1 MKDTPNSSSETEDK
15 LFPSKITLQIKGKLI
30 LLDDPCVMGILN
42 VTPDSFYSESRIS
55 PDENKLLQ
63 KAEKLLGEGAAILDL
78 GGYSSRPGAAE
89 VTTED
94 EINRILPAVKA
105 LKKHFPAAIISV
117 DTFRHKVAEAAFS
130 EGADI
135 INDISGGEL
144 DKKMIPTV
152 GKLNIPYICMHM
164 RGNPETM
171 QDKTEYNNIEK
182 DILLFFNEKLNQ
194 CYKAGI
200 KDVIIDPGFG
210 FAKTLVQNYRI
221 LKNLS
226 YFKTIKNPILA
237 GVSRKSMIYKTLGVS
252 PEEALNGT
260 TALNMAALLNGA
272 KILRVHDVKEATETV
287 KLYKQLYP

>member
-15 LFPSKITLQIKGKLI
+15 SFPSKITLQIKGKLI

-55 PDENKLLQ
+55 TLGNQLLQ
-63 KAEKLLGEGAAILDL
+63 KAEQLLGEGAAILDL

-94 EINRILPAVKA
+94 EISRIVPAVKA
-105 LKKHFPAAIISV
+105 LKDRFPEAIISV
-117 DTFRHKVAEAAFS
+117 DTFRHEVAEAAFA

-152 GKLNIPYICMHM
+152 GKLKIPYICMHM
-164 RGNPETM
+164 RGNPATM
-171 QDKTEYNNIEK
+171 QGKTEYNNLEK

-194 CYKAGI
+194 CHKAGI

-210 FAKTLVQNYRI
+210 FAKSLAQNYRI

-226 YFKTIKNPILA
+226 YFKTIKSPILA
-237 GVSRKSMIYKTLGVS
+237 GVSRKSMIYKTLGIS

>member
-15 LFPSKITLQIKGKLI
+15 LFPPKITLQVKGKLI
-30 LLDDPCVMGILN
+30 QLDDPCVMGILN
-42 VTPDSFYSESRIS
+42 VTPDSFFAASRVTDNGSLLI
-55 PDENKLLQ
+55 DQAENMIR
-63 KAEKLLGEGAAILDL
+63 EGAAILDL
-78 GGYSSRPGAAE
+78 GGYSSRPGAAN
-89 VTTED
+89 VSTED
-94 EINRILPAVKA
+94 EIQRIIPAVKR
-105 LKKHFPAAIISV
+105 LKKHFPDTLLSI
-117 DTFRHKVAEAAFS
+117 DTFRHEVAKEAFA

-144 DKKMIPTV
+144 DSAMIPTV

-171 QDKTEYNNIEK
+171 QAQTEYNDIERE
-182 DILLFFNEKLNQ
+182 ILFFFNEKLNQ
-194 CYKAGI
+194 CHKAGI

-210 FAKTLVQNYRI
+210 FAKTLAQNYRI

-226 YFKTIKNPILA
+226 YFKTIKSPILA

-272 KILRVHDVKEATETV
+272 KILRVHDVKEASETI

>member
-1 MKDTPNSSSETEDK
+1 MKDTPNLSSETEDK

-42 VTPDSFYSESRIS
+42 VTPDSFFSESRIS
-55 PDENKLLQ
+55 SDENQLLQ
-63 KAEKLLGEGAAILDL
+63 KAEKLLGEGASILDL

-94 EINRILPAVKA
+94 EVKRIVPAVKA
-105 LKKHFPAAIISV
+105 IKKQFPTSILSV
-117 DTFRHKVAEAAFS
+117 DTFRHEVAEAAFA

-144 DKKMIPTV
+144 DAEMIPTV
-152 GKLNIPYICMHM
+152 AKLNIPYICMHM
-164 RGNPETM
+164 RGNPATM
-171 QDKTEYNNIEK
+171 QDKTEYNNLEK

-194 CYKAGI
+194 CHKAGI

-210 FAKTLVQNYRI
+210 FAKNLAQNYRI

-226 YFKTIKNPILA
+226 YFKTIKSPILA
-237 GVSRKSMIYKTLGVS
+237 GVSRKSMIYKILGVS
-252 PEEALNGT
+252 PEKALNGT
-260 TALNMAALLNGA
+260 TALNMTALLNGA